1 MNKLSLIV
9 ALGLTLAAVSDT
21 AARHGRHGGG
31 GCGGGYGGGYG
42 GYYGGCGGYAGG
54 FYGGHYGHGG
64 MYGSGYYAPSGYASS
79 PYYYGNTSAYPSGSM
94 TTPDPPPSMLAE
106 KTATTAGRTLA
117 TTSTRRAS
125 ACLTADRSAAAA
137 PPESARVV
145 AVAGIARPERFFD
158 ALRRQGHEVV
168 REQVFPDHHWFTAA
182 DVRKVEREAQESVVD
197 CVVTTAKDAV
207 RLERHRSAMSLPWA
221 ILPMTV
227 TIEPGAEFETWLRQ
241 YL

>member
-1 MNKLSLIV
+1 MSSPGRPFGRPGAVPEVDAVLREAVEDFARHSRKNSEAIDVLAQALKAVHQDLQKEKLRRQVLEARLKKTES
-9 ALGLTLAAVSDT
+9 ALGRLA
-21 AARHGRHGGG
+21 
-31 GCGGGYGGGYG
+31 
-42 GYYGGCGGYAGG
+42 
-54 FYGGHYGHGG
+54 
-64 MYGSGYYAPSGYASS
+64 
-79 PYYYGNTSAYPSGSM
+79 
-94 TTPDPPPSMLAE
+94 
-106 KTATTAGRTLA
+106 K
-117 TTSTRRAS
+117 
-125 ACLTADRSAAAA
+125 
-137 PPESARVV
+137 VV
-145 AVAGIARPERFFD
+145 D

-197 CVVTTAKDAV
+197 CVVTTGKDAV